1 MSEYQLELKQIVDY
15 PRCRIYRQFIGLL
28 MKDKSIRVGGT
39 SGLYHFTVLSCFAN
53 FRTSYKRIDGI
64 SYTIYPGE
72 WLCRVSELTEW
83 FRTRFQHQALAILRE
98 LQDRHLIT
106 YTLLGRGKLV
116 KFKIKG
122 WCRYNRVLEY
132 NAPCQKDTGFFFL
145 PISVANELVSA
156 GRCSEMD
163 AMLDLW
169 INTVYNDTQV
179 QGSEVG
185 PVVYMR
191 NGTGSPLIGYAE
203 LAQRWGVS
211 KATAGRYLRK
221 MQELGYLSMV
231 AFPGTHGT
239 AIYLKQYLSTMF
251 QISDVMIDKDEVA
264 MSLNI
269 HIQLDE
275 ETEDGSVS
283 ENSSG
288 VSKSHTE
295 IILQKAAKILAA
307 QGFPCFSC
315 SRLQCKLLPL
325 SDDCREAFIHICDL
339 RKLKDYGDWVVR
351 ELSCPAHLVISEEA
365 YKVTVSEMDQTIKIT
380 VVNKFLTGKVQVRK
394 VSSKD
399 HDKLLSGAEFVLYL
413 DVNGNKAYDPDI
425 DTLYGELSEAD
436 TGVYEIGD
444 LKHGGYLL
452 LETKAPDGFTKDD
465 RYFYF
470 RIQKDGETVIVE
482 NEIGVGFTNE
492 PIPTSTPEYPDSP
505 KTGDDSKLWLWILLA
520 SGSLTA
526 LITVG
531 MASGKKRK
539 AF

>member
-28 MKDKSIRVGGT
+28 MKDKNIRVGGT
-39 SGLYHFTVLSCFAN
+39 SRLYHFTVLSCFAN

-122 WCRYNRVLEY
+122 WCKYNRVLEY

-251 QISDVMIDKDEVA
+251 QISDVMIDKAEVA
-264 MSLNI
+264 MSLSI
-269 HIQLDE
+269 KTSLPEPEIVLCPSAKAVR
-275 ETEDGSVS
+275 SVTKRKIT
-283 ENSSG
+283 
-288 VSKSHTE
+288 VSKRE
-295 IILQKAAKILAA
+295 VERMLDKVLEILAL
-307 QGFPCFSC
+307 QGISC
-315 SRLQCKLLPL
+315 VRCPKFRYKLYPL
-325 SDDCREAFIHICDL
+325 SDDGQGALEEPSSFCLEVLCGNRSAYIFEISA
-339 RKLKDYGDWVVR
+339 RVVEKKSHEGGTR
-351 ELSCPAHLVISEEA
+351 
-365 YKVTVSEMDQTIKIT
+365 
-380 VVNKFLTGKVQVRK
+380 
-394 VSSKD
+394 
-399 HDKLLSGAEFVLYL
+399 
-413 DVNGNKAYDPDI
+413 YD
-425 DTLYGELSEAD
+425 G
-436 TGVYEIGD
+436 
-444 LKHGGYLL
+444 
-452 LETKAPDGFTKDD
+452 
-465 RYFYF
+465 
-470 RIQKDGETVIVE
+470 
-482 NEIGVGFTNE
+482 
-492 PIPTSTPEYPDSP
+492 
-505 KTGDDSKLWLWILLA
+505 
-520 SGSLTA
+520 
-526 LITVG
+526 
-531 MASGKKRK
+531 
-539 AF
+539 